1 MKTRWRA
8 KRRPR
13 AGLIPS
19 LLFGLSFL
27 LFRGPALYCG
37 DLPAAGKVFS
47 FSLLPQVPDPL
58 GFAGPFAGVSGGA
71 LLLGGGANFPQGP
84 PWEGKP
90 KVWHDTLYLLPSPGG
105 RWRRLPERLPRPLA
119 YGVSLTWRGRVACF
133 GGGDGEKNCAGAFL
147 LSLEGGRVRVHSLP
161 PMPGPAAFHCGA
173 LLGDRVYLAGGLASP
188 GSSRPLRTFWSLDL
202 ARPEKERRWEVLPPW
217 PGPPRF
223 LAAAGAQDGS
233 FFLFGGCDLVSDGKG
248 GRKRKYLED
257 GYRYTP
263 GAGWRRIADLPR
275 PLAAAPSPAPALGS
289 SHLALLGGDD
299 GSRSALGLTLK
310 NRHPGFSR
318 EILLYHTVTDTWR
331 RACSIPAELSGP
343 SPGKSVKVF
352 PPVTTPALWWKGRI
366 VLPNGEIRPGVRTP
380 RVLAARPLPGRKAGF
395 GILDYLV
402 FLAYMGGLV
411 WMGVFL
417 SKREKSTEDFF
428 LAGRRIPWWA
438 AGLSI
443 FGTQLSAITF
453 MAVPAL
459 VYRTDWIYFP
469 GALMIIAAAP
479 VIVRFYLPFFRRL
492 NVTTAYEYLELRFN
506 PAVRLAGSAA
516 FLLFQLGRMGIVL
529 YLPSLALATVTG
541 ADVTLCILFMGGL
554 AVLYTVLGGI
564 EAVVWTDV
572 LQVIVLFGGA
582 VVCLV
587 VILLDLPGG
596 PGEVFLLGGKAGKFR
611 MFDFS
616 WGIATTAF
624 WVVILGRFLEQ
635 FVSYSAD
642 QTVVQR
648 YLTTKDEKKAARS
661 IWTNAVLSFPA
672 LLVFFFLGTAL
683 WTFFRERPE
692 LLDPL
697 GKADDILPHFIVHML
712 PTGIAGLVVAGL
724 FAASMSS
731 LDSSMNSMATVLVT
745 DWVKRFQ
752 KKKRSE
758 ASYLVLA
765 RLLTLLIGILGTG
778 SALWMAYS
786 GSTSMW
792 DSYTRVIGLFGGGL
806 AGLFAAGIFSRRT
819 TGAGALVGF
828 AASALVLYLVRAGGK
843 VHFLLYAGIGILTC
857 FTAGLLASLL
867 LPKGRPPRRGLTYH
881 DLREGAISSWTREGA
896 ESSPDGPD

>member
-1 MKTRWRA
+1 MNPRSEKTLFS
-8 KRRPR
+8 
-13 AGLIPS
+13 AGNF
-19 LLFGLSFL
+19 LLPLFSGLFL
-27 LFRGPALYCG
+27 LFLGSPFLFGR
-37 DLPAAGKVFS
+37 DLPEAGEVFS
-47 FSLLPQVPDPL
+47 FSLLPKAPDPL

-71 LLLGGGANFPQGP
+71 LLMGGGANFPQGP

-90 KVWHDTLYLLPSPGG
+90 KVWYDRLYVLPSPRG
-105 RWRRLPERLPRPLA
+105 RWLRPAARLPRPLA
-119 YGVSLTWRGRVACF
+119 YGVSLSWRGRVACF
-133 GGGDGEKNCAGAFL
+133 GGGDREKHYAQAFL
-147 LSLEGGRVRVHSLP
+147 LAWEGGKVRVRPLP
-161 PMPGPAAFHCGA
+161 PMPGPAAFFCGA
-173 LLGDRVYLAGGLASP
+173 LLGDRVYLAGGLSSP
-188 GSSRPLRTFWSLDL
+188 GASKPLHTFWSLDL
-202 ARPEKERRWEVLPPW
+202 GRPEKEMKWEVLPPW

-223 LAAAGAQDGS
+223 LSAAGAQDGS
-233 FFLFGGCDLVSDGKG
+233 FFLFGGCDLVPGEKG
-248 GRKRKYLED
+248 GTRRKYLED

-263 GAGWRRIADLPR
+263 GRGWERIADLPH
-275 PLAAAPSPAPALGS
+275 PLAAAPTPAPALGS

-299 GSRSALGLTLK
+299 GSRSSLGLTLK

-318 EILLYHTVTDTWR
+318 EILLYHTVTDTWV
-331 RACSIPAELSGP
+331 RASSIPAELPGP
-343 SPGKSVKVF
+343 SPGKAVKVF

-380 RVLAARPLPGRKAGF
+380 RILALSPLPGRKAGF
-395 GILDYLV
+395 GFLDYLV

-417 SKREKSTEDFF
+417 SKREKSTDDFF

-479 VIVRFYLPFFRRL
+479 FIVRYYLPFFRRL

-506 PAVRLAGSAA
+506 PAVRLVGSAA

-541 ADVTLCILFMGGL
+541 VDVILCILFMGGL
-554 AVLYTVLGGI
+554 AILYTVLGGI

-582 VVCLV
+582 VICLV

-616 WGIATTAF
+616 WGIGVTAF

-648 YLTTKDEKKAARS
+648 YLTTRDEKKAARS

-745 DWVKRFQ
+745 DWIERFEKKR
-752 KKKRSE
+752 RSE
-758 ASYLVLA
+758 ASYLFLA
-765 RLLTLLIGILGTG
+765 RLLTLVIGILGTG
-778 SALWMAYS
+778 SALWMAFS

-806 AGLFAAGIFSRRT
+806 AGLFAAGIFSRKT
-819 TGAGALVGF
+819 TGTGALAGF
-828 AASALVLYLVRAGGK
+828 AASALVLYLVRSSGK
-843 VHFLLYAGIGILTC
+843 VHFLLYAGIGIVTC
-857 FTAGLLASLL
+857 FLGALLASLL
-867 LPKGRPPRRGLTYH
+867 LPGGKPPRPGLTYH
-881 DLREGAISSWTREGA
+881 DI
-896 ESSPDGPD
+896 